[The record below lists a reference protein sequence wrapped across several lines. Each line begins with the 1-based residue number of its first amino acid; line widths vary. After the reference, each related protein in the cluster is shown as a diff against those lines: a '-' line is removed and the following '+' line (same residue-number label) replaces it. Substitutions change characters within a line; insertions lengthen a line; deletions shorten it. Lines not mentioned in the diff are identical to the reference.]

1 MVCALGLLSGKK
13 PLGTLKDAKP
23 SSKARDGLSI
33 LTYKKNPI
41 PKSMKIGLNILV
53 FLYCREQESGKG
65 EGDEGK
71 MAATQPGS
79 G

>member
-1 MVCALGLLSGKK
+1 MCALGLLSRKK

-23 SSKARDGLSI
+23 ASKVRDGLSI
-33 LTYKKNPI
+33 LTYKKTPI
-41 PKSMKIGLNILV
+41 PKSMKIGPNFLV

-65 EGDEGK
+65 EGDGGK